1 MQINKLLK
9 LVSVTSTSK
18 SISFHVQK
26 KVIKKQAWNKN
37 DAAVCQATLQQCK
50 ATVAFNKPTNRNEV
64 RHAVFSLQEN
74 NQSDQIHIKI
84 VEWAHDIF

>member
-18 SISFHVQK
+18 SISIHVQK
-26 KVIKKQAWNKN
+26 NVIKKQAWNKSG
-37 DAAVCQATLQQCK
+37 AAVYQTTLKQRK
-50 ATVAFNKPTNRNEV
+50 ATVAFNMPTNRKEV

-84 VEWAHDIF
+84 VESAHDIF